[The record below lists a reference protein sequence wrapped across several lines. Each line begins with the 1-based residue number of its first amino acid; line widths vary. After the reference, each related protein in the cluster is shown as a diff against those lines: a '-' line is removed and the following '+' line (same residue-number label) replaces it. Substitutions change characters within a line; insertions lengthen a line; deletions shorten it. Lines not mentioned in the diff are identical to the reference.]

1 MAMTCNT
8 VSAFG
13 LANALAEENAAHI
26 EIAPAQE
33 AYGAEF
39 AGALAD
45 EVVAEADFDLAEES
59 AAELTEEGEL
69 TDTEAVE
76 ELEDADL
83 GELTGE
89 VDADAALKQ
98 IIDEA
103 MDANQNKGI
112 GAALDAAF
120 ESVAFAG
127 GDVLDPETGKLAV
140 GEVVRVA
147 AEAATARFAGL
158 STDQVFGA
166 VSMAAVRASNSG
178 LLDALGNDPVLNSMS
193 MSEQELEQTLE
204 HMKSGSKNAIMY
216 TIDQLAKVSSP
227 AFKNM
232 ILPLIKA
239 MVGDMFDGLFPQSS
253 EDKVMN
259 KLNQIEQRIN
269 EVEDSIKLHTDNVVV
284 LAAIGD
290 KYGTVRDRAQTLA
303 ARVDNIRFNPYLT
316 DEQKVE
322 ELAKLYKDGV
332 VYDLE
337 TALNGA
343 TNAFNGDTEFSLE
356 QKSVFD
362 MAYSTA
368 VEKSMFS
375 QEAIEAA
382 TPYLIPTWPAMPR

>member
-1 MAMTCNT
+1 
-8 VSAFG
+8 
-13 LANALAEENAAHI
+13 
-26 EIAPAQE
+26 
-33 AYGAEF
+33 
-39 AGALAD
+39 
-45 EVVAEADFDLAEES
+45 
-59 AAELTEEGEL
+59 
-69 TDTEAVE
+69 
-76 ELEDADL
+76 
-83 GELTGE
+83 
-89 VDADAALKQ
+89 
-98 IIDEA
+98 
-103 MDANQNKGI
+103 
-112 GAALDAAF
+112 
-120 ESVAFAG
+120 
-127 GDVLDPETGKLAV
+127 
-140 GEVVRVA
+140 
-147 AEAATARFAGL
+147 
-158 STDQVFGA
+158 
-166 VSMAAVRASNSG
+166 
-178 LLDALGNDPVLNSMS
+178 MS

-204 HMKSGSKNAIMY
+204 YMKLGSKNAIMY
-216 TIDQLAKVSSP
+216 TINQLAKVSSP

-239 MVGDMFDGLFPQSS
+239 MVGDMFDSLFPKSS

-322 ELAKLYKDGV
+322 ELAELYKDGV

-382 TPYLIPTWPAMPR
+382 TPYLMRQLAAYLAGYAALMPVYEAYEQVYGASSLLATREIMAQRLGGVDREGKEMSSTVLQKYNYRIGYTIKKRVKRDDRDNRDDLYDISAGCHGCLFMAVHRPCCERSEPTEEASTCGCASRVWGAKGAAPQSLIEPRQSRRDQLCLRQSCLSPSSTPVK

>member
-1 MAMTCNT
+1 MMNNENEKNKGVEMNELSLEEMEDVTGGGLKEVVAATTLAAMAMTGNT

-13 LANALAEENAAHI
+13 LANALAEENTAHI

-33 AYGAEF
+33 DYGAEF
-39 AGALAD
+39 AGALADEIVAEPAEEVTAAAVD

-140 GEVVRVA
+140 GEGEVVRVA

-166 VSMAAVRASNSG
+166 MSVAAVRASNSG

-204 HMKSGSKNAIMY
+204 YMKAGSKNAIMY
-216 TIDQLAKVSSP
+216 TIDQLATVSSP

-239 MVGDMFDGLFPQSS
+239 MVGDMFDGLFPP
-253 EDKVMN
+253 
-259 KLNQIEQRIN
+259 
-269 EVEDSIKLHTDNVVV
+269 VE
-284 LAAIGD
+284 
-290 KYGTVRDRAQTLA
+290 
-303 ARVDNIRFNPYLT
+303 
-316 DEQKVE
+316 
-322 ELAKLYKDGV
+322 
-332 VYDLE
+332 
-337 TALNGA
+337 
-343 TNAFNGDTEFSLE
+343 
-356 QKSVFD
+356 
-362 MAYSTA
+362 
-368 VEKSMFS
+368 
-375 QEAIEAA
+375 
-382 TPYLIPTWPAMPR
+382 